1 MKVIALFLLF
11 VTATFARTRPGVL
24 DDVPERNADNGTSS
38 SQYIQPCAVSPDGT
52 YMSTDGDYIVVDYT
66 FQMEYDRDYS
76 VPELLQHL
84 SKQIGNTII
93 KSIFGDLCQTRT
105 RRKVVINESSPPVR
119 RAASSNLAN
128 MIQGLDTNPNYIWS
142 RDCPAINSS
151 DSGCEVFSGA
161 IKVFLHSP
169 KRKLVVTEAGIIDSI
184 VMVIKTAMDS
194 GDAAAKVDGIEYLK
208 FYSKAETNQKDL
220 DEQAANDLEQDLME
234 DIASNLVSD
243 QPGQQDLS
251 SSRRND
257 KLKSVGWG
265 VLGMSIVIVAA
276 IGYRYNK
283 AKRDSLSESEIE
295 IEDVL
300 LDGVGDER
308 REYPIQDSVEVVY
321 E

>member
-1 MKVIALFLLF
+1 
-11 VTATFARTRPGVL
+11 
-24 DDVPERNADNGTSS
+24 
-38 SQYIQPCAVSPDGT
+38 
-52 YMSTDGDYIVVDYT
+52 MSTDGDYIVVDYT